1 MPWLQ
6 ICWKEAQGRTR
17 QTVTLMKRS
26 KLRRTKAFLMLKTV
40 T

>member
-6 ICWKEAQGRTR
+6 TYWKEAQGRTR
-17 QTVTLMKRS
+17 QTATLMKRT
-26 KLRRTKAFLMLKTV
+26 KTRRTEAFLMLKTI